1 MKKTCCKENIKGF
14 TLIELLVVV
23 LIIGILAAIALPQY
37 QKAVEKSRAAE
48 AIATLKHMHQRGVLC
63 ELEKGTGECD
73 FMSNNELDI
82 HFGSDFVC
90 NYDGESEICCGK
102 HWCYENNG
110 MNLAYTCAYG
120 HPTDPVARRVQGKP
134 EDLYDFSFDYS
145 LDYENCASS
154 SHPGKIVCYDYGTGK
169 CDTLFNGN
177 GNPIN

>member
-1 MKKTCCKENIKGF
+1 MKKSCCSENIKGF

-37 QKAVEKSRAAE
+37 QKAVEKSRVAE

-63 ELEKGTGECD
+63 ELEKGAGECD
-73 FMSNNELDI
+73 YISNNELDI
-82 HFGSDFVC
+82 HFGSDFTC
-90 NYDGESEICCGK
+90 NYDGESEICCNK
-102 HWCYENNG
+102 HWCYENDG
-110 MNLAYTCAYG
+110 WDFGERCIYA
-120 HPTDPVARRVQGKP
+120 HPTDPVARRMTDNNGDP
-134 EDLYDFSFDYS
+134 DGDCEYELS
-145 LDYENCASS
+145 YENCASS